1 MISYAFSLVLQ
12 LMFWVVRI
20 LFWLICGV
28 FYWIFTGDSF
38 KSVML
43 RLFTVVGLALSV
55 WGGIELYNRHEA
67 SKRQQFRESLAGT
80 TEYVCIANEFI
91 NIRVSPNTKADVL
104 GRVNRG
110 GTVYVYEIKDGF
122 ARVKFGNGIG
132 YANAKFIKIREKR

>member
-12 LMFWVVRI
+12 LMVWVVRI

-55 WGGIELYNRHEA
+55 WGGIELYDRHEA
-67 SKRQQFRESLAGT
+67 SKRQQFLESLAGT

-91 NIRVSPNTKADVL
+91 NIRVSPNTKADVTPNML
-104 GRVNRG
+104 PAP
-110 GTVYVYEIKDGF
+110 I
-122 ARVKFGNGIG
+122 
-132 YANAKFIKIREKR
+132 